1 LRCQELRWPNPQAR
15 KECKVPNK
23 ILNEGLRPF
32 DLADLIYPIFEID
45 AYRSKMGEDK
55 DICVLSF
62 KVKDR
67 NPARDLMEFI
77 EKGYGFVL
85 DADVS
90 AGENDQGEY
99 FVFVELKR
107 SPNVSEEIK
116 EITYGMKRLTGID
129 DWSFKYY
136 KNNKVHEATESNLK
150 SVIPSNPRLYEDIMK
165 KYKVEDI
172 KNFFN
177 KTLMDDLDL
186 EENLITIHKPF
197 GQQIKLRW
205 LKEEDPQSILET
217 APAVDGSSTAEIFW
231 MTKVLGDYDII
242 KFGDKFLFTNGDR
255 AMLLQR
261 IEQ

>member
-1 LRCQELRWPNPQAR
+1 VL
-15 KECKVPNK
+15 NK
-23 ILNEGLRPF
+23 ILKEGLRPF
-32 DLADLIYPIFEID
+32 DLADLVYPLFEVD
-45 AYRSKMGEDK
+45 TYRSKMGEDK

-67 NPARDLMEFI
+67 NPARDLMEFV

-107 SPNVSEEIK
+107 SPSIAEEIK
-116 EITYGMKRLTGID
+116 EITYGIKKLTGID
-129 DWSFKYY
+129 DWSFKYH
-136 KNNKVHEATESNLK
+136 KNDREYEAIESNLK
-150 SVIPSNPRLYEDIMK
+150 SVIPLSPNLYEDKMK
-165 KYKVEDI
+165 KFKVEEV
-172 KNFFN
+172 KSFFS

-186 EENLITIHKPF
+186 EENMITIHKPF
-197 GQQIKLRW
+197 GQKIRLRW
-205 LKEEDPQSILET
+205 LSEEDPQSILEA
-217 APAVDGSSTAEIFW
+217 APAIDAISTAEIFW
-231 MTKVLGDYDII
+231 MTKVLGDYDIT

>member
-1 LRCQELRWPNPQAR
+1 ML
-15 KECKVPNK
+15 NK
-23 ILNEGLRPF
+23 ILKEGLRPF
-32 DLADLIYPIFEID
+32 DLADLVYPLFEVD
-45 AYRSKMGEDK
+45 TYRSKMGEDK

-67 NPARDLMEFI
+67 NPARDLMEFV

-107 SPNVSEEIK
+107 SPSIAEEIK
-116 EITYGMKRLTGID
+116 EITYGIKKLTGID
-129 DWSFKYY
+129 DWSFKYH
-136 KNNKVHEATESNLK
+136 KNDREYEAIESNLK
-150 SVIPSNPRLYEDIMK
+150 SVIPLSPNLYEDKMK
-165 KYKVEDI
+165 KFKVEEV
-172 KNFFN
+172 KSFFS

-186 EENLITIHKPF
+186 EENMITIHKPF
-197 GQQIKLRW
+197 GQKIRLRW
-205 LKEEDPQSILET
+205 LSEEDPQSILEA
-217 APAVDGSSTAEIFW
+217 APAIDAISTAEIFW
-231 MTKVLGDYDII
+231 MTKVLGDYDIT